1 MPMSMIPEPAVFQ
14 ERLTAMP
21 LATYQAGDTVLAAGS
36 TTGRLLIL
44 REGAV
49 EIIKEGVQIAKVTEP
64 GAVFGELSILLDR
77 PHTADIRA
85 VETSR
90 FHVADA
96 AGLLGQD
103 PIALLYVAAI
113 LARRLDGANH
123 ALIELK
129 RQLEAGQP
137 PSVLGKTVEKMEDL
151 LAFSGATLT
160 YAGYPY
166 DPFAPGAPNA

>member
-1 MPMSMIPEPAVFQ
+1 M
-14 ERLTAMP
+14 
-21 LATYQAGDTVLAAGS
+21 
-36 TTGRLLIL
+36 
-44 REGAV
+44 
-49 EIIKEGVQIAKVTEP
+49 TEP
-64 GAVFGELSILLDR
+64 GAVFGELSILLNQ

-96 AGLLGQD
+96 AALLAQD

-137 PSVLGKTVEKMEDL
+137 PSVIAKTVEKMEDL
-151 LAFSGATLT
+151 LAFSGASLA